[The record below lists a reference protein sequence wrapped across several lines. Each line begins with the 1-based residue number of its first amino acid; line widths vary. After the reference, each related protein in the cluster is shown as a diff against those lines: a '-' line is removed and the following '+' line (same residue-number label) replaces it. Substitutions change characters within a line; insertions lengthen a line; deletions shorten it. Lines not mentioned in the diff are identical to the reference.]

1 MYSNIRLMPN
11 SKVFYDY
18 RKKQWNFELLADSE
32 NEPYIIKVFF
42 SSLASFK
49 LSIKRVRFSEGFYKQ
64 TGLKKLLLT
73 HPCFLEIVEKINELE
88 TKMKSLISL
97 TKVDLL
103 HKEIHESNTEVYPVC
118 FSMDKEKMKN
128 LAYYI
133 KHDLSFAEIEK
144 EVSLSYY
151 SSDEFEINLIKDFSN
166 GTISFSAASKDECPF
181 SFYPSFQ
188 DDLIEQLTQD
198 TRLRVKLLTI

>member
-18 RKKQWNFELLADSE
+18 RKKQWDFQLLADSE
-32 NEPYIIKVFF
+32 SEPYIVNVFF
-42 SSLASFK
+42 RSLSSFK
-49 LSIKRVRFSEGFYKQ
+49 LSVKHVRFSKGFYKQ

-103 HKEIHESNTEVYPVC
+103 DKEPDESYGELYPVC

-133 KHDLSFAEIEK
+133 KHDFSFAEIEK
-144 EVSLSYY
+144 EVSFSYY
-151 SSDEFEINLIKDFSN
+151 SSDEFKINLIKNVSN
-166 GTISFSAASKDECPF
+166 GLISFSAASKDECPF
-181 SFYPSFQ
+181 SFFPSFQ

-198 TRLRVKLLTI
+198 IRLRVKLLTT